1 MLIFTNLFVAV
12 TLDEIFRFVSP
23 SQNSQTAN
31 NLALP
36 KAFAKM
42 WAYALDSNMYKLTAG
57 LGILASVCGVGY
69 WSIKFYK
76 ALQEGTMLPVV
87 NEIIYPLLIVLFL
100 ANGGANM
107 RAATLFSRDVIN
119 NINTSIYRVVDLDL
133 DYQTAMKVLLVSN
146 EQRAVMDYLTNTCA
160 ANVNQGVLADCIA
173 RMRTI
178 DNFLLT
184 RSASSFGNSSNPE
197 IQKQIQ
203 AFRTYNAEL
212 RTKAEANLRVNAPG
226 KVASAVNGSPVIN
239 SANNEVNVFSINSSN
254 YLDAQTYF
262 APMILGLGKAFLY
275 LLEITMMVTGLVGPI
290 FLGLSMFP
298 VGTKPLVAW
307 GTLFLGTGFCKIC
320 YSLVTGL
327 MATAMVLAGPESADM
342 MILAIVLGVLS
353 PILSVT
359 ISSVLASSLSSA
371 ASQIAYAGQSYGI
384 KAGLTNGPPPGL
396 PPGAVPPAN
405 PIDK

>member
-1 MLIFTNLFVAV
+1 M
-12 TLDEIFRFVSP
+12 
-23 SQNSQTAN
+23 
-31 NLALP
+31 
-36 KAFAKM
+36 
-42 WAYALDSNMYKLTAG
+42 
-57 LGILASVCGVGY
+57 
-69 WSIKFYK
+69 
-76 ALQEGTMLPVV
+76 
-87 NEIIYPLLIVLFL
+87 
-100 ANGGANM
+100 
-107 RAATLFSRDVIN
+107 
-119 NINTSIYRVVDLDL
+119 
-133 DYQTAMKVLLVSN
+133 
-146 EQRAVMDYLTNTCA
+146 
-160 ANVNQGVLADCIA
+160 
-173 RMRTI
+173 
-178 DNFLLT
+178 
-184 RSASSFGNSSNPE
+184 
-197 IQKQIQ
+197 
-203 AFRTYNAEL
+203 
-212 RTKAEANLRVNAPG
+212 NAPG

-396 PPGAVPPAN
+396 PPGAVPPVDPSN
-405 PIDK
+405 K